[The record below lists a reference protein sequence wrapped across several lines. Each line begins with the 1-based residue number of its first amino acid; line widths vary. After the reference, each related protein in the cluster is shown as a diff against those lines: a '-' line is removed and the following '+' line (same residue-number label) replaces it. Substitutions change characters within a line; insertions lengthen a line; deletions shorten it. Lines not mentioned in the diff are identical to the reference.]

1 MLGVPQ
7 DAGVR
12 WYRDRGDGAQP
23 LDDLSCLFEPTHMRI
38 AGGEIAIRLWKIGIF
53 LDREEQFRHR
63 LIEAP
68 TKQMRAAHCKKGHAD
83 ASTRAEPQRGLD
95 VLKREVELTRPQPK
109 IAADLPAPCE
119 ARVQRQCT
127 IDQCHHRADVLTEIA
142 ERRGGIRQDA
152 GVIAGDLEGALGEI
166 DALPTVRLGI
176 FAAAVKKQPH
186 TATAARARAGP

>member
-1 MLGVPQ
+1 VLALPQ
-7 DAGVR
+7 IPGIRYHDTGNGPQA
-12 WYRDRGDGAQP
+12 
-23 LDDLSCLFEPTHMRI
+23 LDDLAGVFEPTHMRI
-38 AGGEIAIRLWKIGIF
+38 TGGEIAMRLWEARIV
-53 LDREEQFRHR
+53 LDREEECRHC

-68 TKQMRAAHCKKGHAD
+68 AEEMCAAHCKKGHAD
-83 ASTRAEPQRGLD
+83 GRTRAEPQRGLD
-95 VLKREVELTRPQPK
+95 VLEREVGLTCSQPK
-109 IAADLPAPCE
+109 IAADLPAACE